1 MNNTSGKKILNY
13 KSIKLPHEI
22 VNMILE
28 YDGQIKYK
36 YKDKNRIDYNKYVNI
51 IHKNDPRY
59 DIIKPVINKNL
70 DIFNNIHTLMD
81 NNRFYFE
88 FSFNTEPMLNL
99 CYDYNWSYDNVFE
112 ICYTNMK
119 PSGHILG
126 SEQIRTI
133 YE

>member
-1 MNNTSGKKILNY
+1 MNNTSGKKVLNY
-13 KSIKLPHEI
+13 KSMTLPHEI

-36 YKDKNRIDYNKYVNI
+36 YKDKNRIDYNKYINI

-59 DIIKPVINKNL
+59 NIIKPVINKNL
-70 DIFNNIHTLMD
+70 DIFNKIHTSMD
-81 NNRFYFE
+81 NNKFYFE
-88 FSFNTEPMLNL
+88 FSFNNEPMLNL
-99 CYDYNWSYDNVFE
+99 CYDYNWSYDYVFE
-112 ICYTNMK
+112 ICYTDMK
-119 PSGHILG
+119 SSGHILG